1 MYIAAAPLALGLLLG
16 IAGFFT
22 FVVAPALHRILTK
35 DQAAALTRAIFPTYY
50 LVVGV
55 LALGASIGLVARE
68 PYMSKLMLGA
78 ALLALLCRQVLT
90 PRIDRARDAR
100 EAGDAAAARRFA
112 RLHRL
117 AMILNVAIMGAAA
130 VATVI
135 HV

>member
-22 FVVAPALHRILTK
+22 FVIAPAAHRILPK
-35 DQAAALTRAIFPTYY
+35 EQAAALTRAIFPTYY
-50 LVVGV
+50 LSVGV

-78 ALLALLCRQVLT
+78 ALVAFVCRQVLT
-90 PRIDRARDAR
+90 PRINRTRDAR
-100 EAGDAAAARRFA
+100 EAGDAAAGKRFA

-117 AMILNVAIMGAAA
+117 SMILNFAIMGAAA